1 MSSLF
6 NSFSKFSSK
15 RENAIKEVLINTLI
29 ENSREIQYEVKQRGC
44 GKYIYLWVGTYC
56 MHICI
61 IYDHYLPNVERLE
74 LCEAT
79 STLCTTLEAIFLHGL
94 KDSLLWNTINVIAG
108 DEERRPEPSFW
119 APLLIFMHKQVI
131 EQVIMCAIRYIF
143 YVYFVNFYRSKRF
156 PKSLVKSGSVGL
168 GYASH
173 SMNPFFPLT

>member
-15 RENAIKEVLINTLI
+15 RENAIKEALINTLI

-44 GKYIYLWVGTYC
+44 GKCIYLC
-56 MHICI
+56 ICVRYILHAYI
-61 IYDHYLPNVERLE
+61 IYIPYLTTIESLE
-74 LCEAT
+74 LCEST

-94 KDSLLWNTINVIAG
+94 KDSLLWNTISVIAG

-131 EQVIMCAIRYIF
+131 EQVNIFETIRFVVFFYLISSFFVFIF
-143 YVYFVNFYRSKRF
+143 YFLNYFF
-156 PKSLVKSGSVGL
+156 
-168 GYASH
+168 
-173 SMNPFFPLT
+173 